1 MGIFNRLK
9 EKIKGYINKNKE
21 FNNKDRE
28 KWNNIINNVKEKK
41 SNTDFVSDETRIE
54 KQKRLQQQQE
64 EYKLRTDPTV
74 YLGSEHERRYDELAK
89 IFGPGGIHNPGS
101 VSIPIEAQVEI
112 APMAKATILH
122 NKGGKKNKSK
132 KQNKTIKNKSRN
144 HKKIKSR
151 KMNK

>member
-28 KWNNIINNVKEKK
+28 KWSNIINNVKEKK
-41 SNTDFVSDETRIE
+41 SNSDFVPYETRIE
-54 KQKRLQQQQE
+54 EQKRLQQQQQQQE
-64 EYKLRTDPTV
+64 KEYKLRTDPSI
-74 YLGSEHERRYDELAK
+74 YLNSEYRDRYEKMD
-89 IFGPGGIHNPGS
+89 GPGGIP
-101 VSIPIEAQVEI
+101 VEAQVEI

-122 NKGGKKNKSK
+122 DKGGKKNKSK
-132 KQNKTIKNKSRN
+132 KQNKTIKNKSRKQ
-144 HKKIKSR
+144 KKTKSR

>member
-41 SNTDFVSDETRIE
+41 TNSDFVPYETRIE
-54 KQKRLQQQQE
+54 QQKRLQQQE
-64 EYKLRTDPTV
+64 KEYKLRTDPSK
-74 YLGSEHERRYDELAK
+74 YLNSEYRHRYEKMD
-89 IFGPGGIHNPGS
+89 GPSGIH
-101 VSIPIEAQVEI
+101 VEAQVEI

-122 NKGGKKNKSK
+122 DKGGKKNKSK
-132 KQNKTIKNKSRN
+132 K
-144 HKKIKSR
+144 HKKTKSR

>member
-21 FNNKDRE
+21 FNDKDRE

-89 IFGPGGIHNPGS
+89 IFGPGGI
-101 VSIPIEAQVEI
+101 PISAQAEI

-132 KQNKTIKNKSRN
+132 KQNKTIKNKSRK
-144 HKKIKSR
+144 HKKTKSR